1 MVIMKTKNI
10 DFELLRTFI
19 AIVDCGSISRALG
32 QLHKTQSTISLQIK
46 RLEEQLSSQ
55 LFHRQGRNLTL
66 TVEGKKLV
74 SYARRMLAL
83 HDETLS
89 QFQDKNNR
97 LIIGCPDDYT
107 NVVMP
112 KLLTLLHQQVENLS
126 ITLISKNS
134 NELRSLLEQGKLDLA
149 ILTRP
154 PESEEGHLL
163 YQDVGVWVYANKAQL
178 AERPL
183 KLALFEPSCKFN
195 STVVDELEKNGI
207 SYQLICET
215 SNSHFLMALAE
226 KRNAVVVLSKKAVPD
241 TLSFQRD
248 IKGFGT
254 LPIVEVALSTKAA
267 NQRVLG
273 LSLIEICEAIS
284 I

>member
-1 MVIMKTKNI
+1 MAIMKTKNI
-10 DFELLRTFI
+10 DLELLRTFI

-46 RLEEQLSSQ
+46 RLEEQLSCQ

-66 TVEGKKLV
+66 TTQGKKLV
-74 SYARRMLAL
+74 SYARRMLVL
-83 HDETLS
+83 HDETIS
-89 QFQDKNNR
+89 QFQDKNNQ

-112 KLLTLLHQQVENLS
+112 RLLDVLNQQVENLS

-134 NELRSLLEQGKLDLA
+134 NELRGLLDQGKLDLA

-163 YQDVGVWVYANKAQL
+163 YQDIGVWVYANEAQL
-178 AERPL
+178 SERPL

-195 STVVDELEKNGI
+195 STVVDQLEKN
-207 SYQLICET
+207 SVPYQVICET
-215 SNSHFLMALAE
+215 SNSHFLMELAARE
-226 KRNAVVVLSKKAVPD
+226 NAVVVLSKKSVPG
-241 TLSFQRD
+241 TLFYQRD
-248 IKGFGT
+248 IKALGT
-254 LPIVEVALSTKAA
+254 LPIAEVALSTKAA

-273 LSLIEICEAIS
+273 LSLVELCEALNF
-284 I
+284 